1 MGWLR
6 RLGTTLRHS
15 KATDAFDEEARF
27 HIELRIEELVRQG
40 MPPDDARREAH
51 RHFGSVTHA
60 RERTRDANTLPW
72 LADGMQDLR
81 YAARQLRR
89 NPGFALT
96 AILTLAIGIGANTA
110 LFGVVNELLLQPLPV
125 SSPRDLVLF
134 NWLEGRKSMRTGM
147 DGVRTKD
154 EATGRSTS
162 TSFSYPTFRRLQ
174 ETNRTLTELFA
185 FYSLHQLNIVVDR
198 NADVASGQYV
208 SGNYFRGLGVGAAL
222 GRTLTDNDDRAGAP
236 PVATITHQYWT
247 RRFDRDPGIVGEA
260 ILINKVP
267 FTIVGVTPEGFAGTL
282 DVTQSPDIT
291 LPFAVEPLL
300 GGERSD
306 LVRPAFLWVHM
317 IGRLRPGVSRE
328 QAVAELTPTMQ
339 QAMLEEWHQARA
351 TATRATASGANAAR
365 ANAARAAGADTS
377 RTLADAYMLRAEP
390 GGQGLMDSRR
400 RYAQPVLVLMGC
412 AVLVLLIACVN
423 IAGLLLSR
431 GAARQKEIATRL
443 ALGAGGGRLVRQLCT
458 ESLLIAVLGAAVGLV
473 LARWAASVLAV
484 WRPWG
489 GSAVLQAGLDWR
501 LFGFC
506 GVTAVC
512 TGVLVG
518 LVPAMR
524 AARTEL
530 SQATKRTTGA
540 ASPLGRALVVA
551 QVALSLVLL
560 MAAGLFAGT
569 LRNLHAVDKGFNADR
584 LLIFRIQPQLN
595 GYAPAESAALYTRLL
610 ERIEAIPG
618 VRGATLSRHP
628 LLGFSRRADG
638 VTIEGVAKTP
648 DASAEVNVVAA
659 NFFDMMEIPLLL
671 GRRFDDRDRTD
682 APMVAVVNEQ
692 FAATHL
698 AGSNPIGRRL
708 WLGASAEGAPIE
720 IVGMTRDA
728 KYTDL
733 RSPIR
738 PTVYI
743 PFQQDLPGQV
753 SFAVRT
759 AGDAMALVPAVRG
772 ALRELD
778 ATLPLFD
785 VRSQAEQVE
794 ESLARE
800 TMFARLS
807 TLLAAI
813 AMILSAIGLYGTM
826 AYAVAQRTAEIGLR
840 MALGARRAEVVD
852 MIVRQALV
860 LVAIGVAIGVPLT
873 LGAARLAGTVLDQ
886 MLFGLTL
893 YDPLVMSASAAIL
906 AVVAILAAL
915 VPARAAA
922 RVDPLLALRHE

>member
-1 MGWLR
+1 MGWIR
-6 RLGTTLRHS
+6 RLGATLRHS
-15 KATDAFDEEARF
+15 NATR
-27 HIELRIEELVRQG
+27 RVRRRSPLPSRAAHRG
-40 MPPDDARREAH
+40 VHPRRHVAGGCRREAH
-51 RHFGSVTHA
+51 RQFGSVTRA
-60 RERTRDANTLPW
+60 RERTREANTLPW
-72 LADGMQDLR
+72 LADAMQDLR

-110 LFGVVNELLLQPLPV
+110 LFGVVNELLLKPLPV
-125 SSPRDLVLF
+125 PSPRELVLF
-134 NWLEGRKSMRTGM
+134 NWLEGRQSMRRGM
-147 DGVRTKD
+147 DGVRTID

-174 ETNRTLTELFA
+174 EANRTLTELFG
-185 FYSLHQLNIVVDR
+185 FYPLQQLNVVVDGS
-198 NADVASGQYV
+198 ADVSSGQYV

-222 GRTLTDNDDRAGAP
+222 GRTLTDEDDRPGAP
-236 PVATITHQYWT
+236 PVATITHQHWT
-247 RRFDRDPGIVGEA
+247 RRFNRDPSIVGKA

-282 DVTQSPDIT
+282 DVAQSPDFT

-306 LVRPAFLWVHM
+306 LVRPAFLWVNM

-328 QAVAELTPTMQ
+328 QAVADLTPAMR
-339 QAMLEEWHQARA
+339 QAMLEEWQQALA
-351 TATRATASGANAAR
+351 TGTRATSN
-365 ANAARAAGADTS
+365 DTS
-377 RTLADAYMLRAEP
+377 RTLDDASTLRAEP

-400 RYAQPVLVLMGC
+400 RYAQPLLVLMGC

-423 IAGLLLSR
+423 IASLLLSR

-443 ALGAGGGRLVRQLCT
+443 ALGAAGERLVRQLGT

-473 LARWAASVLAV
+473 LARWAASGLAV

-489 GSAVLQAGLDWR
+489 GSAVLEGGLDWR
-501 LFGFC
+501 VFGFC
-506 GVTAVC
+506 GAMALC
-512 TGVLVG
+512 TGVLFG

-530 SQATKRTTGA
+530 SQATRRTTGA
-540 ASPLGRALVVA
+540 ASAPLARALVVA

-560 MAAGLFAGT
+560 VAAGLFAGT
-569 LRNLHAVDKGFNADR
+569 LRNLHAVDKGFNADH
-584 LLIFRIQPQLN
+584 LLIFRVQPQLN
-595 GYAPAESAALYTRLL
+595 GYAPTESAALYTRMI
-610 ERIEAIPG
+610 ERLEAIPG

-628 LLGFSRRADG
+628 LLALSRRADG
-638 VTIEGVAKTP
+638 VTIEGVARTAG
-648 DASAEVNVVAA
+648 ASAEVNVVAA
-659 NFFDMMEIPLLL
+659 NFFDTMEIPLLL
-671 GRRFDDRDRTD
+671 GRRFDERDRAEATR
-682 APMVAVVNEQ
+682 VAVVNER
-692 FAATHL
+692 FAATYL
-698 AGSNPIGRRL
+698 AGANPIGHRL
-708 WLGASAEGAPIE
+708 WFGDAASGTPIE

-733 RSPIR
+733 RSPTR

-743 PFQQDLPGQV
+743 PFQQDIPGQV
-753 SFAVRT
+753 NVAVRT
-759 AGDAMALVPAVRG
+759 VGEAMALAPAVRS
-772 ALRELD
+772 AVRELD

-794 ESLARE
+794 QSIARE
-800 TMFARLS
+800 TMFARFS
-807 TLLAAI
+807 TLLAVI
-813 AMILSAIGLYGTM
+813 AMILAAIGLYGTM

-840 MALGARRAEVVD
+840 MALGARRAAVVD
-852 MIVRQALV
+852 MVVRQALV
-860 LVAIGVAIGVPLT
+860 LAAIGVAIGVPLT

-886 MLFGLTL
+886 MLFGLER
-893 YDPLVMSASAAIL
+893 YDPLVMSGAAAIL
-906 AVVAILAAL
+906 ALVAIVAAL

-922 RVDPLLALRHE
+922 RVDPLIALRSE